1 MVAASRHR
9 SDQGCSQALE
19 GDARTGPAA
28 VPTTGI
34 TSTARRCRTLQPMSE
49 ERGSQRHRNDARR
62 NPLAGS
68 SRLAGREAAG
78 CSRIV
83 TMWRPNEPVE
93 DDVADASG
101 IDLQNRRRR
110 SRRRAWRDGLAD
122 QTVVKTLEHVRSYRA
137 FERALIASV
146 DPRSALELA
155 LAHRLASLLWR
166 LRRASAIETGLFE
179 IQGELLSAR
188 GQAPCRGPS
197 QPGALQTST
206 GANGH
211 SKAPGSNGRGDAP
224 ARDQELLSTSMR
236 PPLEPSHALAQC
248 FLRLSNLD
256 PTLLDRVGSYET
268 RLWRQAAQ
276 TIWTLEA
283 MRQPP
288 PPMRQR
294 LRNRVAP
301 FTWDRQR

>member
-1 MVAASRHR
+1 
-9 SDQGCSQALE
+9 
-19 GDARTGPAA
+19 
-28 VPTTGI
+28 
-34 TSTARRCRTLQPMSE
+34 
-49 ERGSQRHRNDARR
+49 
-62 NPLAGS
+62 
-68 SRLAGREAAG
+68 
-78 CSRIV
+78 
-83 TMWRPNEPVE
+83 MWPNEPVVE
-93 DDVADASG
+93 DISDVPG
-101 IDLQNRRRR
+101 IGPQSKRRR
-110 SRRRAWRDGLAD
+110 SRHRAWRDGLAD
-122 QTVVKTLEHVRSYRA
+122 QTVVKTLEDVRTYRA

-146 DPRSALELA
+146 DPRSVIELA
-155 LAHRLASLLWR
+155 LVHRLASLLWR

-188 GQAPCRGPS
+188 GQAPSRGPS
-197 QPGALQTST
+197 TLQTAT

-211 SKAPGSNGRGDAP
+211 SKAPGSNGREDRP
-224 ARDQELLSTSMR
+224 ARDQELLSTSVR
-236 PPLEPSHALAQC
+236 PPLGPSRALAQC

-301 FTWDRQR
+301 FTWDRRR